1 MRLPDFLIIGAAKS
15 GTTTLYKYLCQHP
28 QIYMSVPKEPNF
40 FGDDGCYAKGLD
52 WYTSLF
58 INAKSHQFC
67 GEASTFYT
75 LNFTSTTPL
84 FSYKLQPVTVSKCAG
99 RIAKIIPNVKL
110 IYIMRNPIDRAYSH
124 WSHHMRIAQYL
135 DLKENT
141 SKRYV
146 TKIMVERFE
155 DNMRHQLFYLENS
168 NYMERIEQYLCYF
181 PRESFLFLFMDD
193 LIHAT
198 ADTLRK
204 VCNFLEIDEI
214 DLTKGESIWAND
226 KRYHFDNII
235 RSRITTPLKSI
246 PGVSRVASLLPQ
258 GLHDCVYQ
266 GLRQLPTGKQI
277 EQKYLPPPMLPE
289 TRKILIER
297 FREPN
302 QKLAEFLNCDLSHWS
317 K

>member
-28 QIYMSVPKEPNF
+28 QIYMSEPKEPNF
-40 FGDDGCYAKGLD
+40 FADNKTYAKGLD
-52 WYTSLF
+52 WYASLF
-58 INAKSHQFC
+58 SQAESYQVC

-75 LNFTSTTPL
+75 LNLASEL
-84 FSYKLQPVTVSKCAG
+84 EQKLQPVPVSECAE
-99 RIAKIIPNVKL
+99 RIAQILPNVKL

-124 WSHHMRIAQYL
+124 WVHYIRICQYV
-135 DLKENT
+135 DLKQN
-141 SKRYV
+141 SGKRYV
-146 TKIMVERFE
+146 TQEVESFE
-155 DNMRHQLFYLENS
+155 DSIRRQSQDLDNS
-168 NYMERIEQYLCYF
+168 NYMERIDQYLNFF

-193 LIHAT
+193 LIHET

-204 VCNFLEIDEI
+204 VCNFLEIDDEI
-214 DLTKGESIWAND
+214 DLTKGESVWENEN
-226 KRYHFDNII
+226 RSHFDNII

-246 PGVSRVASLLPQ
+246 PGVSHAASLLPPR
-258 GLHDCVYQ
+258 LRDSIYQ

-289 TRKILIER
+289 TRKMLIER